1 MKSETYN
8 WQIREERKRLAEQL
22 YGEGWTMQRIAEV
35 LHVSQAT
42 ITRDLVQFIPVN
54 EPARPKG
61 GRPKESVNKPGPNV
75 NKPAPP
81 PGSAEQDREIAQLK
95 AQLEA
100 GDLLITRLKARIAE
114 LEAAKP
120 PAPDARVAELE
131 AALKKTKRG
140 FIWSVKEYRNILF
153 CIHPDR
159 VKFLNDES
167 LAARFHAAFQVVQS
181 SEGVVVDKHA
191 EDRDAE
197 HHARERD
204 MMERFRKGREAW
216 ERKQAAQEAARR
228 AKAKER
234 YDRKKA
240 EKAAAKA
247 AQA

>member
-1 MKSETYN
+1 M
-8 WQIREERKRLAEQL
+8 
-22 YGEGWTMQRIAEV
+22 
-35 LHVSQAT
+35 
-42 ITRDLVQFIPVN
+42 
-54 EPARPKG
+54 
-61 GRPKESVNKPGPNV
+61 
-75 NKPAPP
+75 
-81 PGSAEQDREIAQLK
+81 
-95 AQLEA
+95 
-100 GDLLITRLKARIAE
+100 
-114 LEAAKP
+114 
-120 PAPDARVAELE
+120 
-131 AALKKTKRG
+131 
-140 FIWSVKEYRNILF
+140 KEYRNILF